1 MSMWA
6 AAVLRKKTL
15 KECGMGR
22 SGAQCPLHYLCVP
35 RFPAQGFNTI
45 SAVGAIAGV
54 FTGTV
59 IETNS
64 ALYWISFAVLI
75 AATAVIS
82 FGGIKKVT
90 KVTDLLVPVMAVIY
104 ILTVILLIVFNIPRI
119 PWFFGAVFSEAFR
132 PEAVFGG
139 ALRYRAEPGN
149 QERPYVK

>member
-1 MSMWA
+1 MSMWRP
-6 AAVLRKKTL
+6 AVLRKKTL

-35 RFPAQGFNTI
+35 LLPGPGLQHDLRGGSDRGRI
-45 SAVGAIAGV
+45 
-54 FTGTV
+54 TGTV

-139 ALRYRAEPGN
+139 ASVSR
-149 QERPYVK
+149 